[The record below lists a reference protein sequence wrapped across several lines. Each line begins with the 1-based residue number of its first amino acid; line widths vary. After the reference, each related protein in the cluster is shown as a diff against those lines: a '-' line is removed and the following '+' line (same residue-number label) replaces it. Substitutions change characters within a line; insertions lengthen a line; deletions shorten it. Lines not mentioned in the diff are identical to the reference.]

1 MISRMIILNF
11 YWYADTIFN
20 NNSTMI
26 ESKITRLIKQSI
38 PLLVAILSFSILLTG
53 SFIFSNYRKAIW
65 EKDAKTRLY
74 EILMTKKTKL
84 EKGLHSRINNTRC
97 VAAYVSLNPNIS
109 NNEFYNLA
117 EELINNDSVIG
128 TMSIARNC
136 IINGIYPLEGHEAAL
151 GLNLLS
157 HPERKEI
164 VEKTIE
170 THSTFIA
177 GPVELIEGG
186 MAFISYTPVFDKN
199 KTGDNKFWGVTD
211 IVFNQDMLLDEA
223 ELKESELGFS
233 FAIKGYNGQGD
244 DETIWWGNPDVFDKQ
259 PISIVVDLPHGS
271 WILAA
276 TPEIGWP
283 AYIDKNKIII
293 TLLIMS
299 SSIISLLIWLFSRIM
314 VKIIKSE
321 QELKILNSTKDK
333 VFSIIA
339 HDLRTPFNSILGLAD
354 LLNSNYT
361 ELNEEERQDYISN
374 IYMASKSAY
383 ELLENLLLWS
393 TNQQNKIE
401 ILKENIN
408 LKKIVNEAIAVYMPG
423 LEQKNITLDIRIPET
438 ITVNADKFA
447 IKTIIGN
454 LFNNA
459 IKFTKSE
466 GYIKIDAH
474 HQDKFTEISISDNGV
489 GIPEEDIPKLFRI
502 EDNITTMGTK
512 NEKGTGLGLLI
523 CKEFIENHKGEIWVE
538 SKLGVGSTFYFT
550 IPNDAVDINN

>member
-1 MISRMIILNF
+1 
-11 YWYADTIFN
+11 
-20 NNSTMI
+20 MI

-38 PLLVAILSFSILLTG
+38 PLFIAILSFSILLTG

-97 VAAYVSLNPNIS
+97 VAAYVSLNPDIS
-109 NNEFYNLA
+109 NIEFYNLA
-117 EELINNDSVIG
+117 DELINNDSVIS
-128 TMSIARNC
+128 TLAIARNC
-136 IINGIYPLEGHEAAL
+136 IINAIYPLPGHEAAL
-151 GLNLLS
+151 GLDLLS

-170 THSTFIA
+170 TYSTFIA
-177 GPVELIEGG
+177 GPVELVEGG
-186 MAFISYTPVFDKN
+186 MAFISYTPIFDKN

-293 TLLIMS
+293 TLLIIS